1 MTPALETL
9 CPACDEHAF
18 IRREPIFDGFQKV
31 GEKRICSNCGHEFA
45 DEEVPEQTKPNPL
58 KDIFGDDADEDAQ
71 DLFSDTERQRCCR
84 YCKHYIVNPFTQRC
98 GRHERDVDATD
109 LCEDFERPP
118 PEEKTDPDPA
128 G

>member
-1 MTPALETL
+1 MTPALEIL
-9 CPACDEHAF
+9 CPACDEQAF

-31 GEKRICSNCGHEFA
+31 GEKRICSNCRHEFA
-45 DEEVPEQTKPNPL
+45 DEEAQEQTKSNPL
-58 KDIFGDDADEDAQ
+58 KDIFGDDADEDAP